1 MIKSNKNDQNFFV
14 FENKELQRTN
24 DIITA
29 LDRMKMTIEM
39 RKNLNEEFHNINNE
53 LETLKKD
60 LEMQIIRS
68 SMSSSTEKVTIYSD
82 ITKQQK

>member
-1 MIKSNKNDQNFFV
+1 
-14 FENKELQRTN
+14 
-24 DIITA
+24 
-29 LDRMKMTIEM
+29 MKMTIEM